1 MAISDSDLDQ
11 PRRSVDLAREALNAG
26 DHAWAGLGRIVNATS
41 SAQPS
46 RWLDDVMQSPYRE
59 KSGS

>member
-1 MAISDSDLDQ
+1 MAISDSDLDH

-26 DHAWAGLGRIVNATS
+26 DHAWVLRRIVYATS
-41 SAQPS
+41 SAQLS

-59 KSGS
+59 KFGS